1 MNREEAKTTMSK
13 LIDVFRKEYPNG
25 GAFAAIHATGGYSLI
40 NKIYDAHEAELK
52 AKDEAYAKLQ
62 QAYDNLTAQYQKD
75 VNELKAKLEPKTC
88 DGCEYEGDKVGGFC
102 YAFHTTCSREPTFD
116 HFTPYKLFRKG
127 E

>member
-1 MNREEAKTTMSK
+1 MDKAIDTLEFLREYLNYE
-13 LIDVFRKEYPNG
+13 VHPNCEYY
-25 GAFAAIHATGGYSLI
+25 IYSNLSGI
-40 NKIYDAHEAELK
+40 ADKALAELK

-88 DGCEYEGDKVGGFC
+88 DGCEYEDDKRGGHC
-102 YAFHTTCSREPTFD
+102 YAFHTHCSREPAAD
-116 HFTPYKLFRKG
+116 HYTPRKG

>member
-1 MNREEAKTTMSK
+1 MYPELTRAEWDLKYFKARSAKAK
-13 LIDVFRKEYPNG
+13 VDACLER
-25 GAFAAIHATGGYSLI
+25 
-40 NKIYDAHEAELK
+40 IYTSDAELK

-88 DGCEYEGDKVGGFC
+88 DGCEYEGDKVGMFC
-102 YAFHTTCSREPTFD
+102 YAFHTTCSREPTSD
-116 HFTPYKLFRKG
+116 HFTPYKFFRNG

>member
-1 MNREEAKTTMSK
+1 MTREEAKQKFDNFGKSFTLEEARLDTHI
-13 LIDVFRKEYPNG
+13 LIDQ
-25 GAFAAIHATGGYSLI
+25 
-40 NKIYDAHEAELK
+40 IYDAHEAELK

-88 DGCEYEGDKVGGFC
+88 DGCEYEDDKRGGHC
-102 YAFHTTCSREPTFD
+102 YAFHTHCSREPAAD
-116 HFTPYKLFRKG
+116 HYTPRKG

>member
-1 MNREEAKTTMSK
+1 MTRKEAKTTFIVHSNGQDEW
-13 LIDVFRKEYPNG
+13 LRIDKRTYQNF
-25 GAFAAIHATGGYSLI
+25 ID
-40 NKIYDAHEAELK
+40 KIYDAHEAELK

-62 QAYDNLTAQYQKD
+62 QAYDNVTAQYQKD

-88 DGCEYEGDKVGGFC
+88 DGCVYEGDKVGGFC

-116 HFTPYKLFRKG
+116 HFTPYKFFRKG

>member
-1 MNREEAKTTMSK
+1 MIRKDAKTTFIVHSNGQDEW
-13 LIDVFRKEYPNG
+13 LRIDKRTYQNF
-25 GAFAAIHATGGYSLI
+25 ID
-40 NKIYDAHEAELK
+40 KIYDAHESELK

-116 HFTPYKLFRKG
+116 HFTPYKFFRKG